1 MSSKACHR
9 RQNVVRA
16 AHRPRA
22 AGLVT
27 VLLGL
32 AAGLLCTPALGGERD
47 TLPNADPTASA
58 QAHTA
63 ASARANP
70 APAAQA
76 LPSEATHGQDEAT
89 HGETE
94 SAAQAREHA
103 AEALANG
110 DADAA
115 LSYYRRAAAL
125 DPSDTES
132 LCEIGEIYA
141 QRGDARLAAR
151 AYAQAVQTDPR
162 DARALQGLGFAYLR
176 LDNEKAGQTL
186 LKRAVDADPGSW
198 RAHNILGVLADGR
211 DEHDA
216 AIEHYT
222 VALALSP
229 GNPAILTNR
238 GYSRYLAG
246 DFRRAEQDL
255 TEATAADP
263 EDRQAWR
270 NLGLVYAHERKYGL
284 AMHALSQV
292 TNRAVAANDVG
303 VVAMQRG
310 DYRGAEILFAEA
322 LRRAAG
328 PYEEAERN
336 AAKLRGL
343 RSAADERELSSANR
357 D

>member
-1 MSSKACHR
+1 M
-9 RQNVVRA
+9 QNVARVA
-16 AHRPRA
+16 DRPKA
-22 AGLVT
+22 AGPVT
-27 VLLGL
+27 VFLGL
-32 AAGLLCTPALGGERD
+32 AAGLLCTPALCGEQD
-47 TLPNADPTASA
+47 AVPNADPTASE
-58 QAHTA
+58 
-63 ASARANP
+63 
-70 APAAQA
+70 QA
-76 LPSEATHGQDEAT
+76 LPSEPTHGD
-89 HGETE
+89 G
-94 SAAQAREHA
+94 AAHDAIEPAEQARERA
-103 AEALANG
+103 ALALESG

-115 LSYYRRAAAL
+115 LSYYRRAVAL
-125 DPSDTES
+125 DPSDTDS

-141 QRGDARLAAR
+141 QRGDARVAAR

-162 DARALQGLGFAYLR
+162 SARALQGLGFAYLR
-176 LDNEKAGQTL
+176 LNNEKAGQTL
-186 LKRAVDADPGSW
+186 LRRAIDADPDSW
-198 RAHNILGVLADGR
+198 RAHNILGVLADR
-211 DEHDA
+211 REEHDA

-222 VALALSP
+222 LALALAP
-229 GNPAILTNR
+229 GNPTVLTNR

-292 TNRAVAANDVG
+292 TSPAVAANDVG

-310 DYRGAEILFAEA
+310 DYDGAEILFAEA

-328 PYEEAERN
+328 PYEDAERN

-343 RSAADERELSSANR
+343 RAAADERELSSANR